1 MTLRSL
7 PPLAAL
13 RAFAALAEARSVTG
27 AAALLNVS
35 HAAVSQQI
43 RALERHLGVPLV
55 TRDGRTIGFTAD
67 GARLAGTLRDAFQSI
82 AQDIDAITG
91 ADADRPLQ
99 VSLTPMFAASWL
111 MPRIGGFHAAHPDIR
126 LMLDATPA
134 LADMGPGGMDL
145 AIRFGRGDWPGLTAE
160 LMLPTD
166 FVIVAARRLIG
177 DRRITS
183 PADLLGD
190 RWLQEIGTDEVQS
203 WLTAEGLTGQRVSRM
218 TELPGNLLLD
228 GLRAGQ
234 GVGATI
240 RAFVEPDIA
249 RGDLVVLFEDPAPDR
264 GYYIVHRPG
273 ALRPAARRF
282 RAWLRREAAAPDTP

>member
-27 AAALLNVS
+27 AGALLNVS
-35 HAAVSQQI
+35 HAAVSQQV

-55 TRDGRTIGFTAD
+55 TRDGRGIGFTAE
-67 GARLAGTLRDAFQSI
+67 GARLAATERVAFQSF
-82 AQDIDAITG
+82 AQDIDPNTG
-91 ADADRPLQ
+91 VDADRPLQ

-145 AIRFGRGDWPGLTAE
+145 AIRFGRGDWPGVTAV

-166 FVIVAARRLIG
+166 FVIVAARGLIG
-177 DRRITS
+177 DRRIDT

-249 RGDLVVLFEDPAPDR
+249 RGDLLVLFEDPAPDR

-273 ALRPAARRF
+273 TLRPAARRF
-282 RAWLRREAAAPDTP
+282 RA